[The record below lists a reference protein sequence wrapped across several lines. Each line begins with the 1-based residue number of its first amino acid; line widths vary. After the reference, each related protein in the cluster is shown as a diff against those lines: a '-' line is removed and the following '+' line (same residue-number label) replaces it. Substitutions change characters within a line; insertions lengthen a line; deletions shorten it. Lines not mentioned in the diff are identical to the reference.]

1 VGGLVLAFDF
11 SLSPGQGEFLVAG
24 SKDGLF
30 FAKKL
35 VRGVMYPMA
44 QIGS

>member
-1 VGGLVLAFDF
+1 VGGLVLALDF
-11 SLSPGQGEFLVAG
+11 SLSPGLSEFLVAG

-35 VRGVMYPMA
+35 VLGGNEVAR
-44 QIGS
+44 